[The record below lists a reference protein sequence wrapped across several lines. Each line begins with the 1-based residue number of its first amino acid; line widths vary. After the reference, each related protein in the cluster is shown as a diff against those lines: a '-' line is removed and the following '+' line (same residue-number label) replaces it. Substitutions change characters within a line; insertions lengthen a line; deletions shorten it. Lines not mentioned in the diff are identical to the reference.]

1 MLLLNYFH
9 SLLTLGVKSANTT
22 WSEDGLKTVAAL
34 TDSSVGIAT
43 RYGLDGPVF
52 ESRWGWGGGARFS
65 TPVQTVPGTH
75 PASSTMAT
83 GSLPGSKALGVWR

>member
-9 SLLTLGVKSANTT
+9 SLLTLGVKSVNIT
-22 WSEDGLKTVAAL
+22 WFEDRLKFVEVL
-34 TDSSVGIAT
+34 MDNSVGIAT

-52 ESRWGWGGGARFS
+52 ESRWGARFYA
-65 TPVQTVPGTH
+65 PVQNVPGTH

-83 GSLPGSKALGVWR
+83 GSLPGSKALGVWH